1 MTHDQYLELQVLSA
15 QPPVVCGHMLTD
27 QTNRTLVYGY
37 TCERHTFHVYL
48 EQGDLIR
55 VIYDHDGLCLS
66 VLKEIHGQ
74 GLAVASCLPDKRAY
88 PERCDYEFA
97 QRLLSLGSMLPFTT
111 WPKELAQPVQPAQP
125 AQPAAFF
132 GKKFEELS
140 FMELG
145 ALRFCP
151 ASILEALSEKAEGAE
166 GLALVEQVSA
176 LPPTALA
183 SLAQAAESCVRE
195 QLFRA
200 EIYGGRD
207 TTPWLSN
214 ALGYLPELLR
224 REGSDASI
232 DDTAQAVL
240 LDVLKKMTALRVTR
254 LRQLQAQGRELAHA
268 A

>member
-15 QPPVVCGHMLTD
+15 QPRVVCGHMLTD

-48 EQGDLIR
+48 EQGELTR

-74 GLAVASCLPDKRAY
+74 GIPAASCLPDKRAY
-88 PERCDYEFA
+88 PERCDNEFA

-111 WPKELAQPVQPAQP
+111 WPKEPVE
-125 AQPAAFF
+125 PAAFY
-132 GKKFEELS
+132 GKKFQELS
-140 FMELG
+140 FLELG

-151 ASILEALSEKAEGAE
+151 ADVMEALFETAEDAEGVVAIQ
-166 GLALVEQVSA
+166 QVSA
-176 LPPTALA
+176 WPPAALA
-183 SLAQAAESCVRE
+183 SLVQAAESCVRE

-200 EIYGGRD
+200 EAYGGRD
-207 TTPWLSN
+207 ATLWLTN
-214 ALGYLPELLR
+214 ALQYLPELMR
-224 REGSDASI
+224 RKESAASV
-232 DDTAQAVL
+232 DDTVQAL
-240 LDVLKKMTALRVTR
+240 LLNALKKMTAIRVKH
-254 LRQLQAQGRELAHA
+254 LRQLQAQGRELAYA

>member
-15 QPPVVCGHMLTD
+15 QPRVVCGHMLTD

-48 EQGDLIR
+48 EQGELTR

-74 GLAVASCLPDKRAY
+74 GIPVASCLPDKRAY
-88 PERCDYEFA
+88 PERCDNEFA

-111 WPKELAQPVQPAQP
+111 WPKEPVE
-125 AQPAAFF
+125 PAAFY
-132 GKKFEELS
+132 GKKFQELS
-140 FMELG
+140 FLELG

-151 ASILEALSEKAEGAE
+151 ADILEALSEIAEGE
-166 GLALVEQVSA
+166 QGLAVVKQVSA
-176 LPPTALA
+176 LSPKALA
-183 SLAQAAESCVRE
+183 SLVQASESCVRE

-207 TTPWLSN
+207 ATLWLSN
-214 ALGYLPELLR
+214 ALQYLPELMR
-224 REGSDASI
+224 REGCDASI
-232 DDTAQAVL
+232 DAPAQTLL
-240 LDVLKKMTALRVTR
+240 LDVLKKMTAIRVKH
-254 LRQLQAQGRELAHA
+254 LRQLQAQGRELAYA
-268 A
+268 T